1 MSNNKVY
8 LGQLET
14 LIMANTNTPL
24 TAGSLFIGTTHNVS
38 GYTHISGFAFSDV
51 ASAANGLIIEQAYQ
65 SSDLP
70 VGAAAT
76 SLVTRSLYGISSGN
90 MDDNSMAVQIVAPFA
105 RIIYINGG
113 ANQTTFRLHFAA
125 RILRGL

>member
-14 LIMANTNTPL
+14 LIVANTSTVL
-24 TAGSLFIGTTHNVS
+24 GAGGVFVGDVFNVS

-51 ASAANGLIIEQAYQ
+51 DSAANGLIIEQAFQ
-65 SSDLP
+65 SSDFTAGTANTGLI
-70 VGAAAT
+70 
-76 SLVTRSLYGISSGN
+76 TRSLYSITGAD
-90 MDDNSMAVQIVAPFA
+90 MDNNSLAVQIVAPFA
-105 RIIYINGG
+105 RIIYTNGAAG
-113 ANQTTFRLHFAA
+113 QATFRMHFAA